1 MRLYYPRSF
10 PALLGAGLTLIA
22 LPLIFALISNA
33 VSVDQLANRSQNA
46 VYQAAQATQNSRR
59 LAELITA
66 LERTGRQMVILG
78 DRSLF
83 DTYQANRQRFEQTV
97 GEFALLPLD
106 PEQKL
111 ALGEIVREEKE
122 IFAVLSDP
130 SATERQLTA
139 AVTRFPG
146 LADRAQ
152 IIATHAAGLIDREV
166 EAMRATADQAQ
177 RVTLWQLLALVPVV
191 IFLLVGFT
199 ILITRPIQQLDS
211 AIRRMGGGSF
221 NSPVV
226 VSGPQD
232 LEYLGDRLEWLRQK
246 LLDLEQQKNRF
257 LRQMSHELK
266 TPLTAVRE
274 GAELLSDEVVG
285 KLSPQQRE
293 VAEILR
299 TNSIELQRQIEDLLN
314 YGASQFHK
322 VTLDLR
328 PVSVQEVIGR
338 VAGDQRLALRSRNL
352 RLDVSTQEV
361 LVTAD
366 FDMVRVA
373 LDNLVSNAVKFSPP
387 GGTIRILA
395 ARNGTHVALDVI
407 DEGPGIP
414 LGERAHIFEPFF
426 QGSRPGAGAV
436 RGTGIGLS
444 VVKEYVTAHGGG
456 VEVVDSERGAHVRLK
471 LPLAGPGPATSE
483 ATA

>member
-22 LPLIFALISNA
+22 LPLLVALVTNAISI
-33 VSVDQLANRSQNA
+33 DRLANRSQNA
-46 VYQAAQATQNSRR
+46 VYQAAQATQSSRR

-66 LERTGRQMVILG
+66 LERTARQIVILA

-83 DTYQANRQRFEQTV
+83 DAYQANRKRLEQTV
-97 GEFALLPLD
+97 GELALLPLD
-106 PEQKL
+106 AEQKR
-111 ALGEIVREEKE
+111 ALDEIVQEEKG
-122 IFAVLSDP
+122 IFAVLSDEA
-130 SATERQLTA
+130 SKEEQLAA

-152 IIATHAAGLIDREV
+152 VITAHSSELIDREV

-177 RVTLWQLLALVPVV
+177 RTTLWQLLALIPVV
-191 IFLLVGFT
+191 ALLVVGFT
-199 ILITRPIQQLDS
+199 ILIARPIRQIDS
-211 AIRRMGGGSF
+211 AIRSLGGGKF
-221 NSPVV
+221 NTPVV
-226 VSGPQD
+226 VNGPQD
-232 LEYLGDRLEWLRQK
+232 LEYLGERLEWLRQK

-274 GAELLSDEVVG
+274 GAELLSEEVVG
-285 KLSPQQRE
+285 KLTPQQRE

-299 TNSIELQRQIEDLLN
+299 HNSMELQKQIEDLLN
-314 YGASQFHK
+314 YGASQFRR
-322 VTLDLR
+322 VTVALK
-328 PVSVQEVIGR
+328 PVSVQRVISR

-352 RLDVSTQEV
+352 KLDVSAQEV
-361 LVTAD
+361 LITAD

-373 LDNLVSNAVKFSPP
+373 LDNLVSNAIKFSPA

-395 ARNGTHVALDVI
+395 ARNGSQVALDVV
-407 DEGPGIP
+407 DEGPGIRP
-414 LGERAHIFEPFF
+414 EERERVFEPFY
-426 QGSRPGAGAV
+426 QGSQAGAESGAV

-444 VVKEYVTAHGGG
+444 VVKEYMTAHGGS
-456 VEVVDSERGAHVRLK
+456 VEVLESTNGAYFRLK
-471 LPLAGPGPATSE
+471 LPLASTTEVAT
-483 ATA
+483 